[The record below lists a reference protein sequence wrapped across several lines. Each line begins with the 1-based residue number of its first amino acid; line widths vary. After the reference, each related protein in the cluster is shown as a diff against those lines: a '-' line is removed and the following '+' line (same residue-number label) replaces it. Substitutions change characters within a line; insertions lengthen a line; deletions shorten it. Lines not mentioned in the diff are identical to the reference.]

1 MTIDKEKY
9 KYYNFVQ
16 DEIKEIYKNRENTS
30 ESQAVEV

>member
-9 KYYNFVQ
+9 LE
-16 DEIKEIYKNRENTS
+16 DELKEIYRNRENTS